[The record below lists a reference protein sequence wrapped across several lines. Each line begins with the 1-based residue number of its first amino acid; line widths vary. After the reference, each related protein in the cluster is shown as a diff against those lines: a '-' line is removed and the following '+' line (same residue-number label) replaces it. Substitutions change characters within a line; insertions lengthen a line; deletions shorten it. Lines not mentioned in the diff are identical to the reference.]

1 MSLFHTHA
9 PPIIHTF
16 DLTACSSRHLLVVST
31 PTDTSMKLC
40 PILSCVSLA
49 CFWKLVFFIEFKF
62 MVSFL
67 GVSPTSEGACMCLR
81 PFKVPR
87 FSEIRLDSILL
98 MVQYNEHGYVITSS
112 SFMHLSMDGQ
122 PYEGLYHLIFL
133 LDMVLILVLFC
144 SLKFLSCVFRVV
156 ARV

>member
-1 MSLFHTHA
+1 
-9 PPIIHTF
+9 
-16 DLTACSSRHLLVVST
+16 
-31 PTDTSMKLC
+31 
-40 PILSCVSLA
+40 
-49 CFWKLVFFIEFKF
+49 